1 MKRLK
6 SKRLKKLAS
15 KRPSLRRKGEPEV
28 SESVPRITN
37 ETVAAHREEVL
48 GSARKYIYP
57 LQHSK
62 HRIVLVS
69 TALIIMAVVVFFTYS
84 TLALYKF
91 QSSSTFLY
99 RVSQVIPFPIARAA
113 GRFVSYEDYLFE
125 LRHYTHYYENQLNT
139 DFTDPKNAPQ
149 LADFKRRALDK
160 VINDAYVKKL
170 AEQQGITVTDQEVN
184 DQIAIVRNQ
193 NRLGSDDKVFED
205 VLKDYWGWSVDDFKR
220 SLRQELLAQKVV
232 AKMDT
237 DTSGRASAAL
247 AELQGG
253 ADFAAVAKK
262 YSDDARTKDSGGEFG
277 YPIERTDRNLTAQA
291 TDALFK
297 LPPGQVSP
305 IVNTGYGLEILK
317 NIENQGE
324 RIRGAHILFNFKDIN
339 AYVNDLKEQQKAR
352 AFIALPA
359 PAVTPDQSQQ
369 QPASQ

>member
-28 SESVPRITN
+28 QEAVPRITN

-69 TALIIMAVVVFFTYS
+69 TALIIMAMVVFFTYS

-99 RVSQVIPFPIARAA
+99 RVSQVIPFPIARAS

-139 DFTDPKNAPQ
+139 DFSDPKNAPQ

-160 VINDAYVKKL
+160 VINDAYIKEL
-170 AEQQGITVTDQEVN
+170 AEQQGVTVTDTEVG
-184 DQIAIVRNQ
+184 DQITTVRNQ

-237 DTSGRASAAL
+237 ETADRANAAL
-247 AELQGG
+247 TELQGG
-253 ADFAAVAKK
+253 ADFAVVAKK
-262 YSDDARTKDSGGEFG
+262 YSDDVRTKDAGGELG

-297 LPPGQVSP
+297 LQPGQISP
-305 IVNTGYGLEILK
+305 VINDGYGLEILK
-317 NIENQGE
+317 NIETQGE

-339 AYVNDLKEQQKAR
+339 GYVNDLKDKQKAR
-352 AFIALPA
+352 AFISLPPPVA
-359 PAVTPDQSQQ
+359 TPPEQSQG
-369 QPASQ
+369 ASQ